1 MSEITAAETH
11 ILRHLENA
19 YAGKPARAVDVMR
32 QVSFRY
38 PATVVHAAYWSLIR
52 DNRISR
58 SADGLVNLVS
68 N

>member
-1 MSEITAAETH
+1 MPEIIAAENQ
-11 ILRHLENA
+11 IIAHLESA
-19 YAGKPARAVDVMR
+19 YAGEPVRAVDVMR